1 MLWLLFGRDR
11 YDELH
16 GGLKQKQ
23 VDLYVSKQDKDS
35 EV

>member
-1 MLWLLFGRDR
+1 MLWLLLGKDR

-23 VDLYVSKQDKDS
+23 VDLCVSKQDKDG